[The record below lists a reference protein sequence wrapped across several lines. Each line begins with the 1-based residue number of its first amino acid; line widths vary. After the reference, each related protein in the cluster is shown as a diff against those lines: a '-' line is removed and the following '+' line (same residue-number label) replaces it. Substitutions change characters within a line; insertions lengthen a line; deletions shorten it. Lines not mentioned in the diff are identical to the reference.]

1 MSGILGSKAVSS
13 FKYGYIIVF
22 FLLLSGLFQPLITGE
37 DGDKLVAGVLVLLL
51 GLLGGILLWR
61 SSHDKN
67 NRVIYMSLGF
77 GLVAGALTMVFLID

>member
-1 MSGILGSKAVSS
+1 MSSISGSKAISA
-13 FKYGYIIVF
+13 FKYGYIVAF
-22 FLLLSGLFQPLITGE
+22 FLLLSGFFQPLITGE

-67 NRVIYMSLGF
+67 NRVIYMGLGF
-77 GLVAGALTMVFLID
+77 GLVAGSLIMVFLID

>member
-1 MSGILGSKAVSS
+1 MSSISGSKAISA
-13 FKYGYIIVF
+13 FKYGYIMVF

-67 NRVIYMSLGF
+67 NRVIYMGLGF
-77 GLVAGALTMVFLID
+77 GLVAGSLILVFMID

>member
-1 MSGILGSKAVSS
+1 MSSISGSKAISS
-13 FKYGYIIVF
+13 FRYGYIVVF

-67 NRVIYMSLGF
+67 NRVIYMGLGF

>member
-1 MSGILGSKAVSS
+1 MSSILGSKAISS
-13 FKYGYIIVF
+13 FRYGYIVVF

-67 NRVIYMSLGF
+67 NRVIYMGLGF